1 MNRFALHRVKAWW
14 SNSVRSHFF
23 SLKLSHSSG
32 EGSRSQPVGRLCL
45 PGALAAALIMPAGLL
60 RPPDSVSQTT
70 MAATPITAG
79 SASGVE
85 VRLATI
91 EALSRKANA
100 GQGELIP
107 ADVIPKLVGGL
118 HDTNIEVRL
127 RAIDALNGIGTG
139 AEDAVYPLIDI
150 LRDPRQPVDLRRHAV
165 IAIRSIYADLALV
178 QLSGALRDSDRV
190 VRSNAAGALG
200 STREKARMAIP
211 QLLKLVRDD
220 PYSEVRAGAA
230 DVLGKIDPANR
241 EVWNALNSALRDRSW
256 RVRRSAADALGEI
269 GAGAKLAVPNLS
281 LALENKNSTLRSSAA
296 KTLGLLG
303 PEAEKALPKLKNA
316 MLNNDNSFAQGQAAG
331 AIGNIGTDDP
341 TVFEAIIV
349 GMGNEAGYVR
359 SQAFDS
365 FHKLIDVRIDK
376 LLSNPNVKDKELQ
389 QAIAFILEAQK
400 RLDANDYT
408 KAQKEALPNALRLL
422 QAKRAEKAIVN
433 TFVLNPWFWLIAFFF
448 GLQFGLFWLR
458 PLWLLKIDA
467 AIRSYSFKLPFLGT
481 DISLQSLLFLK
492 YRPRVLDA
500 WVSIHVQSFQD
511 EFRKIEN
518 VEARKIFIPSPATL
532 DGRTLASITNQDL
545 DSHFCRP
552 ILIWGEGGVG
562 KTSLACQLAEWSMAD
577 KPGDRICS
585 HRMLPIFFEEDFECS
600 GDDTA
605 CQQALI
611 DTISGKLKLLTHED
625 MPVSK
630 ELLENLLLR
639 RRIMVIV
646 DHLSEMN
653 EVTRQTINPDNP
665 AFLINALVVTSRQRD
680 ILGQVNKLMIKPLR
694 IMGNRLSSFMEVYL
708 TKQGKRDLFTDS
720 EFFDACSHLSRMVGQ
735 REVTAMLA
743 TLYARQM
750 ISAKVEAAQDVSPL
764 ISDNIPDLML
774 SYLNQLNKELGGS
787 RIDQEQFND
796 RTIHKDAMA
805 LSWECLKEKFSPSVI
820 HRDSALAAL
829 AVTRGDK
836 AEAHLRYL
844 EDRLSLV
851 QTIGASQDQ
860 LRFSLDP
867 LAEYLAAL
875 HLITLYDSHE
885 EKWLEFFAAA
895 DLMPGS
901 PASIHGFLAAVQ
913 DCWAIHGSS
922 IQITPRLWA
931 RMNSMQG
938 LNNMATLSIPQ
949 LDKV

>member
-1 MNRFALHRVKAWW
+1 MRPHC
-14 SNSVRSHFF
+14 F
-23 SLKLSHSSG
+23 SLKPSHWVG
-32 EGSRSQPVGRLCL
+32 EWSRTQPVGRLCWR
-45 PGALAAALIMPAGLL
+45 GALAAALIMPAGLL
-60 RPPDSVSQTT
+60 RPPDSMSQTT
-70 MAATPITAG
+70 LAATSIPAG
-79 SASGVE
+79 SASGLDG
-85 VRLATI
+85 RLDSI
-91 EALSRKANA
+91 EALSRRADA
-100 GQGELIP
+100 GQKVPIP
-107 ADVIPKLVGGL
+107 ADVIPRLVESL
-118 HDTNIEVRL
+118 HDRNIEVRL

-139 AEDAVYPLIDI
+139 AEDAISPLIDI
-150 LRDPRQPVDLRRHAV
+150 LRDRSQPADLRRHAV
-165 IAIRSIYADLALV
+165 IAIRSIYADPALV
-178 QLSGALRDSDRV
+178 QLSGALGDTDRV
-190 VRSNAAGALG
+190 VRTNAAGALG
-200 STREKARMAIP
+200 STRDQARMAIP

-230 DVLGKIDPANR
+230 DVIGKIDPANR
-241 EVWNALNSALRDRSW
+241 EVWNALNSALQDRSW

-269 GAGAKLAVPNLS
+269 GAGAKLAVPNLL
-281 LALENKNSTLRSSAA
+281 LALENKNFTLRTSAA

-303 PEAEKALPKLKNA
+303 PEAKNALPELKNA
-316 MLNNDNSFAQGQAAG
+316 LLNNNNSFAQGQAAG

-341 TVFEAIIV
+341 TIFKAMILS
-349 GMGNEAGYVR
+349 MGNQEGFVR
-359 SQAFDS
+359 SQAFES
-365 FHKLIDVRIDK
+365 FHKLIDVRVDK
-376 LLSNPNVKDKELQ
+376 LLGNPNVKDKELE
-389 QAIAFILEAQK
+389 QAITFIVDAQK
-400 RLDANDYT
+400 ALDTNDFT
-408 KAQKEALPNALRLL
+408 KAQREVLRNSLRLL
-422 QAKRAEKAIVN
+422 QAKRAEKAFISI
-433 TFVLNPWFWLIAFFF
+433 FLLNPWFWLIASFL
-448 GLQFGLFWLR
+448 GLQFGMFWLR

-467 AIRSYSFKLPFLGT
+467 AIRSYSFKVPYLGT

-500 WVSIHVQSFQD
+500 WVSIHVQSFQE

-577 KPGDRICS
+577 KAGDRICT

-600 GDDTA
+600 GDDMA

-639 RRIMVIV
+639 WRIMVIV

-653 EVTRQTINPDNP
+653 EVTRRTINPDNP

-694 IMGNRLSSFMEVYL
+694 IMGNRLSSFMEAYL
-708 TKQGKRDLFTDS
+708 TKHGKRDLFTDS

-750 ISAKVEAAQDVSPL
+750 ISAKVEAAQDISTL

-805 LSWECLKEKFSPSVI
+805 LSWECLKENFNPSVI
-820 HRDSALAAL
+820 HRDNALAAL

-836 AEAHLRYL
+836 AEVHLRYL

-875 HLITLYDSHE
+875 HLIALYDSQE
-885 EKWLEFFAAA
+885 ERWLEFFAAA
-895 DLMPGS
+895 DLKPGS

-913 DCWAIHGSS
+913 DCWVIHESS
-922 IQITPRLWA
+922 IHITPRLWA
-931 RMNSMQG
+931 RMNSMQD

-949 LDKV
+949 LGKV